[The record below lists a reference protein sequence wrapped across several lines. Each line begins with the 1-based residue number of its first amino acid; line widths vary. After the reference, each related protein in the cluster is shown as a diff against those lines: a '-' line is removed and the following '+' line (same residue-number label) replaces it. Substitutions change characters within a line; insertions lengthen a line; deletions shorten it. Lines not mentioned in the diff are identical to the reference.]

1 MRKCL
6 AALALVAVA
15 ATTVTMPASAARKSG
30 EEQLAQLIEG
40 RIAGQPT
47 SCVNMRL
54 NENLTIIDKTALV
67 YKQGN
72 RLWVNRTARPE
83 TLDED
88 DILVIRKFGT
98 SNLCRNDTITTLD
111 RSSRMFNGVV
121 FLEDFVPYERAS

>member
-1 MRKCL
+1 MRKYL
-6 AALALVAVA
+6 AALVLVAVA
-15 ATTVTMPASAARKSG
+15 ATTATMPASAARKSG

-40 RIAGQPT
+40 RTAGEPT
-47 SCVNMRL
+47 SCVSMRL

-83 TLDED
+83 TLDDD

-111 RSSRMFNGVV
+111 RTSRMFSGVV

>member
-1 MRKCL
+1 MRKYL

-15 ATTVTMPASAARKSG
+15 ATTPASAARESG
-30 EEQLAQLIEG
+30 EEQLAKLIEG
-40 RIAGQPT
+40 RTAGQPT

-54 NENLTIIDKTALV
+54 NDNLTIIDKTALV

-72 RLWVNRTARPE
+72 RVWVNRTASPE
-83 TLDED
+83 SLDDD

-98 SNLCRNDTITTLD
+98 SNLCRTDTITTLD